1 MSIVIVRNPRPHPL
15 RDANS
20 GNLFPT
26 LAPGGLLPR
35 RQAISGLRR
44 SAESSGEGNY
54 AHRSTD
60 LLYLRFSPALARA
73 GGMSAGGEVGSRPP
87 VVSAKGL
94 GFFRGHSSHVTS
106 RDLARTGF
114 QRPRT
119 GCTHPK
125 NPQTLCGMGESN
137 GVNVQNPRLG
147 YGELDAYG
155 FHTLEALQCMVERR

>member
-1 MSIVIVRNPRPHPL
+1 
-15 RDANS
+15 
-20 GNLFPT
+20 
-26 LAPGGLLPR
+26 
-35 RQAISGLRR
+35 
-44 SAESSGEGNY
+44 
-54 AHRSTD
+54 
-60 LLYLRFSPALARA
+60 
-73 GGMSAGGEVGSRPP
+73 MSAGGEVGSRPP

-137 GVNVQNPRLG
+137 GVNVQNPSLGAVVHVSPWLIRQRLSSQVSRRLYCFPCAG
-147 YGELDAYG
+147 GSPASYRAWQAKVDPAIEICAVQLPGRGARLHEKPLTELGELVKS
-155 FHTLEALQCMVERR
+155 LS